1 MSTSSDKLGQ
11 MVTDFTS
18 TSENLSGSLVKIDLL
33 IQELTEQWQAIGYAE
48 DEIEDDLEAA
58 VVPTKA
64 EYFYT
69 FGSFGVS
76 GSGGLYEWMGFDSE
90 VAAGLT
96 YISGTSFTVTG
107 DQTSTYTAG
116 TSAVVTNGGT
126 FSASTTISGSDAADP
141 LYPGETYVVLDAS
154 ICAANLDGVYLEAY
168 APQGAL
174 WDSDVTI
181 QGYIDDWAF
190 LDNFLTETVG
200 LDGTYGIVGRL
211 SNLYTARGVV
221 QNDYD
226 KYDGMIAPMSNYAT

>member
-1 MSTSSDKLGQ
+1 MSDADKLRD
-11 MVTDFTS
+11 MVNDFTS
-18 TSENLSGSLVKIDLL
+18 TSENLSGSLVKIDTLRADL
-33 IQELTEQWQAIGYAE
+33 MEQWRALVYAE
-48 DEIEDDLEAA
+48 DEIETDLEAY
-58 VVPTKA
+58 VVPGKA

-69 FGSFGVS
+69 FGTYGAS

-141 LYPGETYVVLDAS
+141 AYPGETYVVLDAS

-174 WDSDVTI
+174 WDSDSTI
-181 QGYIDDWAF
+181 QAWIDSWAYM
-190 LDNFLTETVG
+190 DNFMTQTVG
-200 LDGTYGIVGRL
+200 LGGTYGLENRVL
-211 SNLYTARGVV
+211 NLDIARNVV
-221 QNDYD
+221 EKDYIR
-226 KYDGMIAPMSNYAT
+226 YDSMISLMEPYAT